1 MLQKQT
7 TPDRSSL
14 LNTKAFILLLY
25 IVLGWQGAQCAHS
38 VQSPW
43 ETRWQ
48 YGPTEPC
55 QPRSQRT
62 RSVQSVRWSF
72 ESFPGSEPLTAPSQA
87 RLLAAFTVGGTCTLT
102 YAHRCGE
109 KREEQNR
116 GQSSHGYFRD
126 RKPLWSTL
134 LKPALRPT

>member
-87 RLLAAFTVGGTCTLT
+87 RLLPPSLWGGHAPSPMPTAAERRGKSRTGARALT
-102 YAHRCGE
+102 ATSVIG
-109 KREEQNR
+109 NNS
-116 GQSSHGYFRD
+116 GQHC
-126 RKPLWSTL
+126 
-134 LKPALRPT
+134 